1 MSWDLWFEERDS
13 PAEILRS
20 CRTKKRENKLAP
32 EPNPDPGAGDARHFI
47 TLVIVV
53 IIALVLSPLIFQA
66 IKSANSSGNIT
77 GTLATIVNLVPL
89 FYYLAVAVLT
99 VADVYLRLRLFKR
112 TTELKISP
120 KRGTLIRW
128 MTNWFYVAFCKGIRP
143 LGA

>member
-1 MSWDLWFEERDS
+1 
-13 PAEILRS
+13 
-20 CRTKKRENKLAP
+20 LAP

-89 FYYLAVAVLT
+89 FYFLAVAVLT
-99 VADVYLRLRLFKR
+99 VADVYLRLRLFKGS
-112 TTELKISP
+112 TEMRQIVGRLLFELYEALAI
-120 KRGTLIRW
+120 
-128 MTNWFYVAFCKGIRP
+128 VASMLEQAMASLYAHQLVGV
-143 LGA
+143 